1 MIILIRKIETKSTV
15 KVASRRV
22 PNNLVELWNTFL
34 SEAFNASLSID
45 VVIFNDQRMSLQNSQ
60 MWCRNSQAAM
70 VKGEP
75 DIVRIG
81 GSDPRILRSINA
93 NGINLLATVGINL

>member
-1 MIILIRKIETKSTV
+1 
-15 KVASRRV
+15 
-22 PNNLVELWNTFL
+22 
-34 SEAFNASLSID
+34 
-45 VVIFNDQRMSLQNSQ
+45 MSLQNSQ

-93 NGINLLATVGINL
+93 DGINLLATVGINLWVISYKELLMKIIFQMMAMKVNCILYII